1 MLFFWWLIAV
11 LLFPV
16 LFLPFLPLKF
26 ILQLNRNRPDD
37 YLEVVLR
44 FYFFSYKKVLPLK
57 ECKSFL
63 NQKIKRSEAN
73 LTATETGSMLDDLR
87 LFYQSFQGLN
97 SFLPGKASL
106 LKNTYWE
113 KFEFNLSFGTGN
125 PAYTG
130 ILNGILWSLVSVM
143 LSRLLPLLG
152 TWGSRPQLILNPDW
166 QKKTFSLKLDCI
178 FYLPFGHLIDIVTSW
193 LYLKLMN
200 RVKEFWHRRG

>member
-11 LLFPV
+11 LLFTV

-37 YLEVVLR
+37 YLKVVFR
-44 FYFFSYKKVLPLK
+44 FYFFSYKKILPLK
-57 ECKSFL
+57 EYQSFL
-63 NQKIKRSEAN
+63 NQKIKRSETK
-73 LTATETGSMLDDLR
+73 LTAAEVGSLDDLW
-87 LFYQSFQGLN
+87 LFYQSLEE
-97 SFLPGKASL
+97 LASL
-106 LKNTYWE
+106 LSQKAELLKDTYWE

-130 ILNGILWSLVSVM
+130 ILNGLLWSLVSVM
-143 LSRLLPLLG
+143 LSRLLPFLG
-152 TWGSRPQLILNPDW
+152 SWGSNPQLILHPDF

-178 FYLPFGHLIDIVTSW
+178 FYLPFGHLIDIVTSR

-200 RVKEFWHRRG
+200 RAKNFLHRRG

>member
-37 YLEVVLR
+37 YLKVVFR
-44 FYFFSYKKVLPLK
+44 FYFFSYKKILPL
-57 ECKSFL
+57 EEGKSFL
-63 NQKIKRSEAN
+63 NQKIKLSEAD
-73 LTATETGSMLDDLR
+73 LTAAEVGSLDDLW
-87 LFYQSFQGLN
+87 LFYQSLEE
-97 SFLPGKASL
+97 LASL
-106 LKNTYWE
+106 LFQKAALLKDTYWE

-130 ILNGILWSLVSVM
+130 ILNGLLWSIVSVM
-143 LSRLLPLLG
+143 LSRLLPLIG
-152 TWGSRPQLILNPDW
+152 SWGSNPQLILNPDF

-178 FYLPFGHLIDIVTSW
+178 FYLPFGHLIDIVTSR

-200 RVKEFWHRRG
+200 RVKNFLHRRG